1 MSNYFVLFQNINI
14 LWKSLFV
21 FTSYRKNVRLKTVE
35 KENTLKVYYYVLKG
49 CKRAAAKKKDLKVAR
64 AHKEVFSV
72 LQNFLQSWKQN

>member
-1 MSNYFVLFQNINI
+1 MSNYFVLFQKINI

-35 KENTLKVYYYVLKG
+35 KENNLKVYYYVLKG
-49 CKRAAAKKKDLKVAR
+49 CKRASANKNLKVAR